1 MVSYEKKHELIATSP
16 FWNKLKGGIYVINEK
31 GVCSLMIRPEIKQ
44 DHMKVT
50 IVSRIG
56 LYINYC
62 SISPY

>member
-1 MVSYEKKHELIATSP
+1 
-16 FWNKLKGGIYVINEK
+16 VINEK